1 MLKPSER
8 LTWCE
13 RKAAAI
19 GAVVQLELK
28 LENFMIEKMEKFYD
42 LKKLEKPLVWTCS
55 CRARG
60 SWAGPTAGTDIL
72 ETVARKLEL
81 LFQSKIDA
89 VMAELL
95 H

>member
-42 LKKLEKPLVWTCS
+42 LKNWKNHLCGHAAAEPGVAGLDPLQALT
-55 CRARG
+55 
-60 SWAGPTAGTDIL
+60 
-72 ETVARKLEL
+72 
-81 LFQSKIDA
+81 F
-89 VMAELL
+89 
-95 H
+95 